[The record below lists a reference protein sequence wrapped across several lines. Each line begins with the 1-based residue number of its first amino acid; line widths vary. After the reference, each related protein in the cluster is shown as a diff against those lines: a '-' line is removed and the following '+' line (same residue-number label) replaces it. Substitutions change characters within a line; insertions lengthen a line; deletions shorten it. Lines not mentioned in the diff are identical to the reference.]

1 MKFGC
6 FIISSIA
13 IAIIGWVFL
22 SEKDVPTKTVS
33 KITEVPEE
41 NRKLPLEVINQL
53 NNEKKQNDT
62 IEKAKSV
69 SNESLPTNVTPTNA
83 PEKPLTREQ
92 LTARA
97 RSVEK
102 QANKRLDELSLLL
115 DLDEEQKD
123 FIFPILAKS
132 AAAFHPSLNAQGSEL
147 LNGIESRVRPGAP
160 IDVVESEIYD
170 ILNEEQKLILEEE
183 AVDRE
188 AWWDDIVA
196 LLDDESKQNINE
208 KGVND
213 KQDTPSKTSQQPV
226 SQEDREKNAAKS
238 KVDDFSSLL
247 KQN

>member
-1 MKFGC
+1 M
-6 FIISSIA
+6 
-13 IAIIGWVFL
+13 
-22 SEKDVPTKTVS
+22 PTKTVS
-33 KITEVPEE
+33 KIIEAPGE
-41 NRKLPLEVINQL
+41 NRKLSLEVINEL
-53 NNEKKQNDT
+53 NNEKKQNDS

-69 SNESLPTNVTPTNA
+69 SNKTLPTPVTPAIA

-97 RSVEK
+97 MSVEK

-183 AVDRE
+183 ALDRE

-196 LLDDESKQNINE
+196 LLDDESKQNL
-208 KGVND
+208 ND
-213 KQDTPSKTSQQPV
+213 KGTNNKKDSPSETLQQPV

>member
-13 IAIIGWVFL
+13 VAIIGWVFL

-33 KITEVPEE
+33 KITEVAEKD
-41 NRKLPLEVINQL
+41 RKLPLEVINQL

-69 SNESLPTNVTPTNA
+69 SNKSLPTNVAPTNA

-147 LNGIESRVRPGAP
+147 LNGIESRVKPGAP

-213 KQDTPSKTSQQPV
+213 KQDTPSKTSQQSV

>member
-13 IAIIGWVFL
+13 VAIIGWVFL

-33 KITEVPEE
+33 KITEVAEKD
-41 NRKLPLEVINQL
+41 RKLPLEVINQL

-69 SNESLPTNVTPTNA
+69 SNESFPSNVTPTNA

-213 KQDTPSKTSQQPV
+213 KQDTPSKTSQQSV

>member
-13 IAIIGWVFL
+13 ISIIGWVFL
-22 SEKDVPTKTVS
+22 SEKDVPKKTVS
-33 KITEVPEE
+33 KIIEAPGE
-41 NRKLPLEVINQL
+41 NRKLSLEVINEL
-53 NNEKKQNDT
+53 NNEKKQNDS

-69 SNESLPTNVTPTNA
+69 SNKTLPTPVTPAIA

-97 RSVEK
+97 MSVEK

-183 AVDRE
+183 ALDRE

-196 LLDDESKQNINE
+196 LLDDESKQNL
-208 KGVND
+208 ND
-213 KQDTPSKTSQQPV
+213 KGTNNKKDSPSETLQQPV

>member
-1 MKFGC
+1 MQPGC
-6 FIISSIA
+6 FIISSIV
-13 IAIIGWVFL
+13 IAIFGWVFL
-22 SEKDVPTKTVS
+22 SQKEIPSKKVS
-33 KITEVPEE
+33 EINEHPQEAKQIS
-41 NRKLPLEVINQL
+41 LEVINSTTTESHSSSS
-53 NNEKKQNDT
+53 EK
-62 IEKAKSV
+62 EKHSSESSTV
-69 SNESLPTNVTPTNA
+69 NISSNNA

-97 RSVEK
+97 MSVEK
-102 QANKRLDELSLLL
+102 QANKRLDELTLLL
-115 DLDEEQKD
+115 DLDEDQKD

-147 LNGIESRVRPGAP
+147 LKGIESRVRPGAP

-183 AVDRE
+183 ALDRE

-196 LLDDESKQNINE
+196 LLDDESKQRLNE
-208 KGVND
+208 ASTPD
-213 KQDTPSKTSQQPV
+213 LEDIPSKTPQQPL

-247 KQN
+247 KKN

>member
-1 MKFGC
+1 MQPGC
-6 FIISSIA
+6 FIISSIV
-13 IAIIGWVFL
+13 IAIFGWVFL
-22 SEKDVPTKTVS
+22 SQKEIPSKKVS
-33 KITEVPEE
+33 EINEHPQEAKQIS
-41 NRKLPLEVINQL
+41 LEVINSTTTESHSSSSKK
-53 NNEKKQNDT
+53 EKHSSESSTVK
-62 IEKAKSV
+62 V
-69 SNESLPTNVTPTNA
+69 SPNNA

-97 RSVEK
+97 MSVEK
-102 QANKRLDELSLLL
+102 QANKRLDELTLLL
-115 DLDEEQKD
+115 DLDEDQKD

-183 AVDRE
+183 ALDRE

-196 LLDDESKQNINE
+196 LLDDESKQRLNE
-208 KGVND
+208 ASTPD
-213 KQDTPSKTSQQPV
+213 LEDIPSKTPQQPL

-247 KQN
+247 KKN

>member
-1 MKFGC
+1 MKPGC
-6 FIISSIA
+6 FIISSIV
-13 IAIIGWVFL
+13 IAIFGWVFL
-22 SEKDVPTKTVS
+22 SQKEIPSKKVS
-33 KITEVPEE
+33 EINEHPQEAKQIS
-41 NRKLPLEVINQL
+41 LEVINSTTTESHSSSS
-53 NNEKKQNDT
+53 EK
-62 IEKAKSV
+62 EKHSSESSTV
-69 SNESLPTNVTPTNA
+69 NISSNNA

-97 RSVEK
+97 MSVEK
-102 QANKRLDELSLLL
+102 QANKRLDELTLLL
-115 DLDEEQKD
+115 DLDENQKD

-132 AAAFHPSLNAQGSEL
+132 AASFHPSLNAQGSEL

-183 AVDRE
+183 ALDRE

-196 LLDDESKQNINE
+196 LLDDESKQSLNKASIPDLE
-208 KGVND
+208 
-213 KQDTPSKTSQQPV
+213 DTSSKPPQQPL

-247 KQN
+247 KKN

>member
-1 MKFGC
+1 MQPGC
-6 FIISSIA
+6 FIISSIV
-13 IAIIGWVFL
+13 IATFGWVFL
-22 SEKDVPTKTVS
+22 SQKEIPSKKVS
-33 KITEVPEE
+33 EINEHPQEAKQIS
-41 NRKLPLEVINQL
+41 LEVINSTTTESHSSSSKK
-53 NNEKKQNDT
+53 EKHSSELSTVK
-62 IEKAKSV
+62 V
-69 SNESLPTNVTPTNA
+69 SPNNA

-97 RSVEK
+97 MSVEK
-102 QANKRLDELSLLL
+102 QANKRLDELTLLL
-115 DLDEEQKD
+115 DLDEDQKD

-132 AAAFHPSLNAQGSEL
+132 AASFHPSLNAQGSEL

-183 AVDRE
+183 ALDRE

-196 LLDDESKQNINE
+196 LLDDESKQRLNE
-208 KGVND
+208 ASTPD
-213 KQDTPSKTSQQPV
+213 LEDIPSKTPQQPL

-247 KQN
+247 KKN

>member
-13 IAIIGWVFL
+13 ISIIGWVFL
-22 SEKDVPTKTVS
+22 SEKDVPKKTVS
-33 KITEVPEE
+33 KIIEAPGE
-41 NRKLPLEVINQL
+41 NRKLSLEVINEL
-53 NNEKKQNDT
+53 NNEKKQNNS

-69 SNESLPTNVTPTNA
+69 SNKTLPTPVTPAIA

-97 RSVEK
+97 MSVEK

-183 AVDRE
+183 ALDRE

-196 LLDDESKQNINE
+196 LLDDESKQNL
-208 KGVND
+208 ND
-213 KQDTPSKTSQQPV
+213 KGTNNKKDSPSETLQQPV

>member
-1 MKFGC
+1 MSDKK
-6 FIISSIA
+6 A
-13 IAIIGWVFL
+13 
-22 SEKDVPTKTVS
+22 
-33 KITEVPEE
+33 
-41 NRKLPLEVINQL
+41 

-62 IEKAKSV
+62 IEQAKSV

>member
-1 MKFGC
+1 MKFGY

-13 IAIIGWVFL
+13 IAIIGWGFVA
-22 SEKDVPTKTVS
+22 EKDVPTKTVS
-33 KITEVPEE
+33 KIIEAPEE
-41 NRKLPLEVINQL
+41 NRKLPLEVINQP
-53 NNEKKQNDT
+53 NNEKKQNDS

-69 SNESLPTNVTPTNA
+69 SNETLPTPVTPAIA

-97 RSVEK
+97 MSVEK

-115 DLDEEQKD
+115 GLDEEQKD

-147 LNGIESRVRPGAP
+147 LNGIESKVRPGAP

-183 AVDRE
+183 ALDRE

-196 LLDDESKQNINE
+196 LLDDESKQNL
-208 KGVND
+208 ND
-213 KQDTPSKTSQQPV
+213 KGTNNKKDSPAETLQQPV
-226 SQEDREKNAAKS
+226 SQDDREKNAAKS

>member
-13 IAIIGWVFL
+13 IAVIGWVFL
-22 SEKDVPTKTVS
+22 SEKDVPKKTVS
-33 KITEVPEE
+33 KIIEAPRE
-41 NRKLPLEVINQL
+41 NRKLPLEVINEL
-53 NNEKKQNDT
+53 NNEKKQNDS

-69 SNESLPTNVTPTNA
+69 PNKTLPTPVTPAIA

-97 RSVEK
+97 MSVEK

-183 AVDRE
+183 ALDRE

-196 LLDDESKQNINE
+196 LLDDESKQNLKD
-208 KGVND
+208 KGTNNKKD
-213 KQDTPSKTSQQPV
+213 SPSETLQQPV

>member
-6 FIISSIA
+6 FIMSSIA

-22 SEKDVPTKTVS
+22 SEKDVPKKTVS
-33 KITEVPEE
+33 KIIEAPEE
-41 NRKLPLEVINQL
+41 NRKLPLEVINQP
-53 NNEKKQNDT
+53 NNEKKQNDS

-69 SNESLPTNVTPTNA
+69 SNETLTTPVTPAIA

-97 RSVEK
+97 MSVEK

-115 DLDEEQKD
+115 GLDEEQKD

-147 LNGIESRVRPGAP
+147 FNGIESRVRPGAP

-183 AVDRE
+183 ALDRE

-196 LLDDESKQNINE
+196 LLDDESKQNS
-208 KGVND
+208 ND
-213 KQDTPSKTSQQPV
+213 KGTNNKKDSPSETLQQPV
-226 SQEDREKNAAKS
+226 SQDDREKNAAKS

>member
-1 MKFGC
+1 MKFGY

-22 SEKDVPTKTVS
+22 SEKDVPKKTVS
-33 KITEVPEE
+33 KIIEAPEE
-41 NRKLPLEVINQL
+41 NRKLPLEVINQP
-53 NNEKKQNDT
+53 NNEKKQNDS

-69 SNESLPTNVTPTNA
+69 SNETLPTPVTPAIA
-83 PEKPLTREQ
+83 PEKPHTREQ

-97 RSVEK
+97 MSVEK

-147 LNGIESRVRPGAP
+147 FNGIESRVRPGAP

-183 AVDRE
+183 ALDRE

-196 LLDDESKQNINE
+196 LLDDESKQNL
-208 KGVND
+208 ND
-213 KQDTPSKTSQQPV
+213 KGTNNKKDSPAETLQQPV
-226 SQEDREKNAAKS
+226 SQDDREKNAAKS

>member
-1 MKFGC
+1 MKFGS
-6 FIISSIA
+6 FIISLIA

-69 SNESLPTNVTPTNA
+69 SNESLPTTVTPTNA

>member
-13 IAIIGWVFL
+13 VAIIGWVFL

-33 KITEVPEE
+33 KITEVAEKD
-41 NRKLPLEVINQL
+41 RKLPLEVINQL

-69 SNESLPTNVTPTNA
+69 SNESLPTNVSPTNA

-238 KVDDFSSLL
+238 QIDDFSSLL

>member
-13 IAIIGWVFL
+13 VAIIGWVFL

-33 KITEVPEE
+33 KITEVAEKD
-41 NRKLPLEVINQL
+41 RKLPLEVINQL

-170 ILNEEQKLILEEE
+170 ILNEEQKLIL
-183 AVDRE
+183 
-188 AWWDDIVA
+188 
-196 LLDDESKQNINE
+196 
-208 KGVND
+208 
-213 KQDTPSKTSQQPV
+213 
-226 SQEDREKNAAKS
+226 
-238 KVDDFSSLL
+238 
-247 KQN
+247 

>member
-13 IAIIGWVFL
+13 IAVIGWVFL
-22 SEKDVPTKTVS
+22 SEKDVPKKTVS
-33 KITEVPEE
+33 KIIQAPGE
-41 NRKLPLEVINQL
+41 NRKLPLEVINEL
-53 NNEKKQNDT
+53 NNEKKQNDS

-69 SNESLPTNVTPTNA
+69 PNKTLPTPVTPAIA

-97 RSVEK
+97 MSVEK

-183 AVDRE
+183 ALDRE

-196 LLDDESKQNINE
+196 LLDDESKQNLKD
-208 KGVND
+208 KGTNNKKD
-213 KQDTPSKTSQQPV
+213 SPSETLQQPV

>member
-1 MKFGC
+1 MQPGC
-6 FIISSIA
+6 FIISSIV
-13 IAIIGWVFL
+13 IAIFGWVFL
-22 SEKDVPTKTVS
+22 SQKEIPSKKVS
-33 KITEVPEE
+33 EINEHPQEAKQIS
-41 NRKLPLEVINQL
+41 LEVINSTTTESHSSSSKK
-53 NNEKKQNDT
+53 EKHSSESSTVK
-62 IEKAKSV
+62 V
-69 SNESLPTNVTPTNA
+69 SPNNA

-97 RSVEK
+97 MSVEK
-102 QANKRLDELSLLL
+102 QANKRLDELTLLL
-115 DLDEEQKD
+115 DLDEDQKD

-132 AAAFHPSLNAQGSEL
+132 AASFHPSLNAQGSEL

-183 AVDRE
+183 ALDRE

-196 LLDDESKQNINE
+196 LLDDESKQRLNE
-208 KGVND
+208 ASTPD
-213 KQDTPSKTSQQPV
+213 LEDIPSKTPQQPL

-247 KQN
+247 KKN

>member
-1 MKFGC
+1 M
-6 FIISSIA
+6 
-13 IAIIGWVFL
+13 
-22 SEKDVPTKTVS
+22 
-33 KITEVPEE
+33 
-41 NRKLPLEVINQL
+41 
-53 NNEKKQNDT
+53 
-62 IEKAKSV
+62 
-69 SNESLPTNVTPTNA
+69 
-83 PEKPLTREQ
+83 
-92 LTARA
+92 
-97 RSVEK
+97 
-102 QANKRLDELSLLL
+102 

-213 KQDTPSKTSQQPV
+213 KQDTPSKISQQPV

>member
-1 MKFGC
+1 MKPGC
-6 FIISSIA
+6 FIISSIV
-13 IAIIGWVFL
+13 IAIFGWVFL
-22 SEKDVPTKTVS
+22 SQKEIPSKKVS
-33 KITEVPEE
+33 EINEHPQEAKQIS
-41 NRKLPLEVINQL
+41 LEVINSTTTKSHSSSSKK
-53 NNEKKQNDT
+53 EKHSSESSTVK
-62 IEKAKSV
+62 V
-69 SNESLPTNVTPTNA
+69 SPNNA

-97 RSVEK
+97 MSVEK
-102 QANKRLDELSLLL
+102 QANKRLDELTLLL
-115 DLDEEQKD
+115 DLDENQKD

-132 AAAFHPSLNAQGSEL
+132 AASFHPSLNAQGSEL

-183 AVDRE
+183 ALDRE

-196 LLDDESKQNINE
+196 LLDDESKQSLNE
-208 KGVND
+208 ASTPD
-213 KQDTPSKTSQQPV
+213 LEDIPSKTPQQPL

-247 KQN
+247 KKN

>member
-1 MKFGC
+1 M
-6 FIISSIA
+6 
-13 IAIIGWVFL
+13 
-22 SEKDVPTKTVS
+22 
-33 KITEVPEE
+33 
-41 NRKLPLEVINQL
+41 
-53 NNEKKQNDT
+53 
-62 IEKAKSV
+62 
-69 SNESLPTNVTPTNA
+69 
-83 PEKPLTREQ
+83 
-92 LTARA
+92 
-97 RSVEK
+97 SVEK

-115 DLDEEQKD
+115 GLDEEQKD

-183 AVDRE
+183 ALDRE

-196 LLDDESKQNINE
+196 LLDDESKQNS
-208 KGVND
+208 ND
-213 KQDTPSKTSQQPV
+213 KGTNNKKDSPAETLQQPV
-226 SQEDREKNAAKS
+226 SQDDREKNAAKS

>member
-1 MKFGC
+1 M
-6 FIISSIA
+6 
-13 IAIIGWVFL
+13 
-22 SEKDVPTKTVS
+22 
-33 KITEVPEE
+33 
-41 NRKLPLEVINQL
+41 
-53 NNEKKQNDT
+53 
-62 IEKAKSV
+62 
-69 SNESLPTNVTPTNA
+69 
-83 PEKPLTREQ
+83 
-92 LTARA
+92 
-97 RSVEK
+97 SVEK

-183 AVDRE
+183 ALDRE

-196 LLDDESKQNINE
+196 LLDDESKQNLND
-208 KGVND
+208 KGVNV
-213 KQDTPSKTSQQPV
+213 KEDTPSETLQQPV
-226 SQEDREKNAAKS
+226 SQEDRQKNAAKS

-247 KQN
+247 KQNWWYL